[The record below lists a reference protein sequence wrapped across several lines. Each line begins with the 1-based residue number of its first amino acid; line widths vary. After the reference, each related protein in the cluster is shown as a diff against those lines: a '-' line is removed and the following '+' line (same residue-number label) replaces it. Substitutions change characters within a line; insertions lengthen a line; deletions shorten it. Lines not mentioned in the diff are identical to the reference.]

1 MKAVGIVWWIFFF
14 VLLLAEAGCEPK
26 PPEPPPPIGNGSNPL
41 SAYASYA
48 AEKIDI
54 IPLTGFV
61 EAEVPEEVSQLK
73 VYVSLLDSF
82 DCQIK
87 SPGVFRFEL
96 YQHVQRSA
104 EPKGR
109 RIVIWPEMN
118 LTGAAENNSYWRDF
132 LRAYEFNLDFEPQSS
147 HSYVLEVTCRCPNG
161 RHLSDDFVVKYSK

>member
-1 MKAVGIVWWIFFF
+1 MKAVGVVVKVFFF
-14 VLLLAEAGCEPK
+14 VLLLVEAGCEPR
-26 PPEPPPPIGNGSNPL
+26 PPEPPPTGNGSNPL
-41 SAYASYA
+41 LAYASYA

-61 EAEVPEEVSQLK
+61 LAEVPEESSQLK

-104 EPKGR
+104 DPKGR
-109 RIVIWPEMN
+109 RIVIWPEVD

-132 LRAYEFNLDFEPQSS
+132 LRAYEFSLDFEPQSN
-147 HSYVLEVTCRCPNG
+147 HTYVLEVTLLGPSG
-161 RHLSDDFVVKYSK
+161 RRLSDDFIVKNAE